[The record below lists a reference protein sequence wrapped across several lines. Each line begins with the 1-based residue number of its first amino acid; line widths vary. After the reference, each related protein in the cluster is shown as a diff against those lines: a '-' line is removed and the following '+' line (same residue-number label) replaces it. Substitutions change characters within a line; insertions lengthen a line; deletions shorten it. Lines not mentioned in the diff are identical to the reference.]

1 MSITFDPALE
11 ARLRARAEA
20 KGITVEVYVEQLMQ
34 DEDGEITHTEM
45 LLQEA
50 VDSGG
55 YIELT
60 EDEWGHM
67 EREAVV
73 EAENRSKRRA

>member
-1 MSITFDPALE
+1 MSITIDPELE

-20 KGITVEVYVEQLMQ
+20 KGITVEAYVEQLMQ

-50 VDSGG
+50 VDSGD
-55 YIELT
+55 YVELT
-60 EDEWGHM
+60 EEEWLRI
-67 EREAVV
+67 EQEAIV

>member
-1 MSITFDPALE
+1 MSITIDPELE

-20 KGITVEVYVEQLMQ
+20 KGITIDAYVERLMQ
-34 DEDGEITHTEM
+34 DEDGEITHTET

-50 VDSGG
+50 ADSGD
-55 YIELT
+55 YVELT
-60 EDEWGHM
+60 EEEWGRM
-67 EREAVV
+67 EQEAIV